1 MFLVAIVLLAG
12 GAAASVVWLITSSG
26 DRSRQRLAAV
36 GAPAGRS
43 PGAAGAPRPSA
54 RTDAVPSLTQALQA
68 TTLWNDLQLHLVR
81 AGWLLRPSEF
91 IAMCAG
97 AAILGTG
104 LALLITGSLAQA
116 VVLGLIAA
124 AVPYVMLS
132 SRRQRRLRMLTTQVP
147 DALDMLASSLRSGC
161 ALLRAM
167 QVVRSQMHPPI
178 AEEFGRVVD
187 EVQFGLTVEQAMDNL
202 VARTGSYDIELIV
215 TAVQTQLTVGGNLA
229 EIFDSIAEM
238 IRERVRLLGELQ
250 TASAEGRMSAGILL
264 ALPFVMA
271 FMINLISPG
280 YLTPL
285 FTEPLGLMLLGV
297 GGGLMVIGA
306 LVMRKMIDI
315 EL

>member
-1 MFLVAIVLLAG
+1 M
-12 GAAASVVWLITSSG
+12 
-26 DRSRQRLAAV
+26 
-36 GAPAGRS
+36 PA
-43 PGAAGAPRPSA
+43 A

-91 IAMCAG
+91 IAICAG
-97 AAILGTG
+97 AAIVGMG
-104 LALLITGSLAQA
+104 AALLVTGSFPQA
-116 VVLGLIAA
+116 VVLGVIAA
-124 AVPYVMLS
+124 MAPYAMLS
-132 SRRQRRLRMLTTQVP
+132 SRRQRRQRMLTTQVP
-147 DALDMLASSLRSGC
+147 DALDMLGSSLRSGC

-215 TAVQTQLTVGGNLA
+215 AAVQTQLTVGGNLA

-285 FTEPLGLMLLGV
+285 FTEPLGLLLLGA
-297 GGGLMVIGA
+297 GGGLMIIGA

-315 EL
+315 DL